1 MNSEYTTIYYIE
13 NSFTMLISLRIKL
26 YLKLQYCIGFLYVIF
41 IPIVTLC
48 LQKEIRV
55 GIATVFGSA
64 VMCLQLQEIR
74 RSNSAQQAT
83 SEGRDVQSQLQTI

>member
-1 MNSEYTTIYYIE
+1 
-13 NSFTMLISLRIKL
+13 MLIPLRIKF